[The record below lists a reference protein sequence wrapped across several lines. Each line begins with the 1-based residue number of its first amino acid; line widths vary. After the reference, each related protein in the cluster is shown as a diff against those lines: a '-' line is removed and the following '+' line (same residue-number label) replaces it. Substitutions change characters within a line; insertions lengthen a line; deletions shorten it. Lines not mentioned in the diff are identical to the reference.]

1 MIIQCPHCAKSNR
14 IPTEKLNQTP
24 VCGVCKAELLSLPIN
39 ANASNFSELISQTV
53 MPVIVDFWAPWCAP
67 CKMFGPI
74 FQASAVAN
82 ANKILYIKVD
92 TEAEQSLGA
101 EFNIR
106 SIPTL
111 ATFKNGK
118 ELERLSGALP
128 PDELKQFI
136 NQLLAT

>member
-1 MIIQCPHCAKSNR
+1 MIIECPHCAKSNR
-14 IPTEKLNQTP
+14 VPAEKLNQTP
-24 VCGVCKAELLSLPIN
+24 VCGTCKEELLSLPIN
-39 ANASNFSELISQTV
+39 ANLDNFAELISQTA

-74 FQASAVAN
+74 FQASAIEN
-82 ANKILYIKVD
+82 ANQILYVKVD
-92 TEAEQSLGA
+92 TEAEESLGA
-101 EFNIR
+101 QFNIR

-118 ELERLSGALP
+118 ELQRLSGALP

-136 NQLLAT
+136 NQLLAA